1 MPQKRIATEKIDE
14 VKELRRHGYTYRQIH
29 RATGI
34 STGKISE
41 VCEKERPVTSLN
53 SLDQRVTGL
62 DRTFF
67 EFERQFIAVR
77 DRLIEDVIGKG
88 EDFVCP
94 GCNSDFM
101 VFEDGKRPFVR
112 CPRCEYTIVFGS
124 L

>member
-1 MPQKRIATEKIDE
+1 MPQKRIAIEKLDE
-14 VKELRRHGYTYRQIH
+14 VKELRRSGYTYRQIH

-41 VCEKERPVTSLN
+41 VCEKERPLTSLN
-53 SLDQRVTGL
+53 SIEKKVTGL

-77 DRLIEDVIGKG
+77 DRLIEDVIDSGN
-88 EDFVCP
+88 DFVCP
-94 GCNSDFM
+94 GCSSDFM
-101 VFEDGKRPFVR
+101 DFEEGKQPYVR